1 VSVFRRRRR
10 EDDPAGTTAAEGA
23 EDGATGP
30 DDAVDSADDALDG
43 ATGDDR
49 SGAPPVT
56 PSAGRE
62 NGPWDVSEVD
72 DPAAGGRVDL
82 GGMWLP
88 GRPGLE
94 VRVEA
99 DQATSQVVA
108 VTLVL
113 GRSAL
118 QLQPFAAPKTEDI
131 WDEVRGEIR
140 AGITK
145 QGGTADEVDG
155 PLGTEL
161 RTKVPVRA
169 ADGSSS
175 VQPARFVGVSGPR
188 WFLRGVMT
196 GQAAVEAGTDA
207 ELVELFREVVV
218 VRGFDPMAPRDPIP
232 LRLPA
237 TPVAADEAA
246 EGGEDGEGEGD
257 KATRADELNPFE
269 RGPEITEIR

>member
-1 VSVFRRRRR
+1 MG
-10 EDDPAGTTAAEGA
+10 DNADAAEVATDEVETDEHSGDEAGA
-23 EDGATGP
+23 NDAIGSAAPAPGP
-30 DDAVDSADDALDG
+30 R
-43 ATGDDR
+43 T
-49 SGAPPVT
+49 
-56 PSAGRE
+56 
-62 NGPWDVSEVD
+62 NGPWDADEVD

-88 GRPGLE
+88 GRQGLE

-99 DQATSQVVA
+99 DQATSQIVA

-113 GRSAL
+113 ADSAL

-145 QGGTADEVDG
+145 QGGTADEVEG

-175 VQPARFVGVSGPR
+175 VQPARFVGVGGPR
-188 WFLRGVMT
+188 WFLRGVIT
-196 GQAAVEAGTDA
+196 GRAAVEDGA
-207 ELVELFREVVV
+207 EADLVELFRDVVV
-218 VRGFDPMAPRDPIP
+218 VRGSEPMAPRDPIP
-232 LRLPA
+232 LRLP
-237 TPVAADEAA
+237 PVPGTAGA
-246 EGGEDGEGEGD
+246 EPGTGEDG
-257 KATRADELNPFE
+257 DEAGGRERSRDDLKPFD